1 MQRILNLICVLGYRM
16 HRMCSRYLLQKEM
29 KIHNA
34 FEFYISWQQEK
45 KKKKSAV
52 VQISIPSRGK
62 VSVGMSRQK
71 MRLVEPDE
79 GEGG

>member
-45 KKKKSAV
+45 KKKKVLWFRFPSPV
-52 VQISIPSRGK
+52 VEK
-62 VSVGMSRQK
+62 Y
-71 MRLVEPDE
+71 RL
-79 GEGG
+79 G

>member
-34 FEFYISWQQEK
+34 FEFYIAWQSQREK
-45 KKKKSAV
+45 KIVWFRFLPPVMEKYWK
-52 VQISIPSRGK
+52 RGEDLR
-62 VSVGMSRQK
+62 S
-71 MRLVEPDE
+71 
-79 GEGG
+79 